1 MGFLDHS
8 TNNIIVDAVLTD
20 KGRQKLST
28 SLFSV
33 AYFALGDDEIDY
45 EIIQQFGRNVGK
57 EKIEKNT
64 PVLEAFTQNNLGQK
78 YKLTSINNETL
89 THLPVMSVDTQNNLI
104 SYDRKNRNRSFII
117 NAIIKNT
124 NALQDTEIPLQVAD
138 DFLHVEVDRK
148 FINLSGTSSPIFVSK
163 NNIATYRLSTSR
175 DNAAQLSR
183 QISGTIQSITAKDF
197 NKFSIPSGAYI
208 RTFIKITGLKSGVQ
222 KIIEVR
228 IS

>member
-1 MGFLDHS
+1 M
-8 TNNIIVDAVLTD
+8 
-20 KGRQKLST
+20 
-28 SLFSV
+28 
-33 AYFALGDDEIDY
+33 
-45 EIIQQFGRNVGK
+45 
-57 EKIEKNT
+57 
-64 PVLEAFTQNNLGQK
+64 
-78 YKLTSINNETL
+78 
-89 THLPVMSVDTQNNLI
+89 
-104 SYDRKNRNRSFII
+104 
-117 NAIIKNT
+117 
-124 NALQDTEIPLQVAD
+124 QDTEIPLQVAD

-148 FINLSGTSSPIFVSK
+148 FIILTGVTSPVSVSR

-183 QISGTIQSITAKDF
+183 QISGTIQSITTKDF